1 MKPNLAALSDFG
13 NAPESL
19 DGCTF
24 RGRRGGADAA
34 WVGDRRYV
42 MEGNAMTATGVAAS
56 VRASLALVNALAGSA
71 AGRNVGADG
80 WSDVHDGSRVGLTAR
95 AVATALTNR
104 VTFWRHRTF
113 DWPVANGFDEVPD
126 GAHRRCVGADIAQR
140 CWRNGGCASTW
151 RRGAGR
157 CARRRRG
164 ALRRRDV
171 RLGGAATGECGV
183 AAENWRVA
191 RREPRF
197 PARKRRYAQAVA
209 VRRAVSRF
217 HSIPERLPLR
227 QYASTGFGS
236 ASTSAPNASTSASPI
251 RSRSTGR

>member
-1 MKPNLAALSDFG
+1 MKPNLATLSDFG
-13 NAPESL
+13 NALESL

-24 RGRRGGADAA
+24 RGHRGGGFADAA

-42 MEGNAMTATGVAAS
+42 MEGNAMTATAVAAS
-56 VRASLALVNALAGSA
+56 VRASLAGVNALAGSA

-95 AVATALTNR
+95 AVATAPTNR

-113 DWPVANGFDEVPD
+113 DWPVANGFDELPD

-151 RRGAGR
+151 RR
-157 CARRRRG
+157 
-164 ALRRRDV
+164 DV
-171 RLGGAATGECGV
+171 RLGGAATGVCEV

-197 PARKRRYAQAVA
+197 PARKRRCAQAVA

>member
-1 MKPNLAALSDFG
+1 MHRKVWTDAPFGGIEGGGFADTALGRRS
-13 NAPESL
+13 PL
-19 DGCTF
+19 RDGGECDDGDW
-24 RGRRGGADAA
+24 RGRIGSRVACGG
-34 WVGDRRYV
+34 
-42 MEGNAMTATGVAAS
+42 
-56 VRASLALVNALAGSA
+56 NALAGSA

-95 AVATALTNR
+95 AVATAPTNR

-113 DWPVANGFDEVPD
+113 DWPVASGFDELPD
-126 GAHRRCVGADIAQR
+126 GAHRRCVCADIAQR
-140 CWRNGGCASTW
+140 CWRNGRCASTW
-151 RRGAGR
+151 
-157 CARRRRG
+157 
-164 ALRRRDV
+164 RRDV
-171 RLGGAATGECGV
+171 RLGGAATGECEV

-197 PARKRRYAQAVA
+197 AARKRRYAQAVA

>member
-1 MKPNLAALSDFG
+1 MHRKVWTDAPFG
-13 NAPESL
+13 GIEGGGFFRYGLGRRTPLRDERQR
-19 DGCTF
+19 DDDDR
-24 RGRRGGADAA
+24 RGRVGSRVACVGECVGGFGGGA
-34 WVGDRRYV
+34 
-42 MEGNAMTATGVAAS
+42 S
-56 VRASLALVNALAGSA
+56 
-71 AGRNVGADG
+71 RNIGADG
-80 WSDVHDGSRVGLTAR
+80 WSDLHDGCRFGWTAR

-113 DWPVANGFDEVPD
+113 DWPVANGFDELPD

-140 CWRNGGCASTW
+140 CWRNGGCASTL
-151 RRGAGR
+151 RRGAAR

-171 RLGGAATGECGV
+171 RLGGAATGECEV
-183 AAENWRVA
+183 AAEHWRVA
-191 RREPRF
+191 RRKPRF
-197 PARKRRYAQAVA
+197 PARKRRCAQAVA